1 MKILVT
7 GASGFVGQNLM
18 PKLKEKF
25 GQENISGLKKY
36 NCNLI
41 DKDAVKYTICLYEP
55 DVVIHLAGNVGG
67 ILANQEN
74 PGKFLYDNL
83 MMGVNIIDVC
93 KTYKTP
99 KFIMLGTVCSYPKF
113 TPVPFKESDFW
124 NGYPEE
130 TNAPYGIAKKTLVE
144 MLIAYRKQYGFNS
157 TCLIPC
163 NMYGPYDHFNLTS
176 SHVIPALIMKVS
188 RAIKD
193 KVDKI
198 NVWGTGEASREFL
211 YAEDCADAI
220 IKAIDTD
227 TDSTPINVGT
237 GRETKIAD
245 LIELICFLMG
255 YNGDIEFDS
264 SKPDGQP
271 RRSLDVS
278 KAKSL
283 LDFEAKTSLKQ
294 GLTKTIEYF
303 YKEYD
308 V

>member
-7 GASGFVGQNLM
+7 GSSGFIGQNLM
-18 PKLKEKF
+18 PKLIVKF
-25 GQENISGLKKY
+25 GHENVYGLKK
-36 NCNLI
+36 NPWNLI
-41 DKDAVKYTICLYEP
+41 NKDHAEYIIKYHRP

-67 ILANQEN
+67 ILANREN

-83 MMGVNIIDVC
+83 MMGMNIIDTC
-93 KTYKTP
+93 EMYKVP

-163 NMYGPYDHFNLTS
+163 NMYGPYDHFNLTT
-176 SHVIPALIMKVS
+176 SHVIPALIMKVAH
-188 RAIKD
+188 AIKN
-193 KVDKI
+193 KEEKI
-198 NVWGTGEASREFL
+198 DVWGTGEASREFL
-211 YAEDCADAI
+211 FAEDCADAI
-220 IKAIDTD
+220 IRAIYAGTD
-227 TDSTPINVGT
+227 ATPINIGT
-237 GRETKIAD
+237 GKETKIVD

-255 YNGDIEFDS
+255 YNGDINFDK

-278 KAKSL
+278 KAKAIL
-283 LDFEAKTSLKQ
+283 GFEAKTTLKQ
-294 GLTKTIEYF
+294 GLSKTIDYF
-303 YKEYD
+303 NNMGD
-308 V
+308 I